1 MKMVRSLAALSLF
14 SALVLGA
21 PSALADGQ
29 RVGVV
34 DVQRAVLQTEDGLRA
49 QANLKKLFENKQA
62 ELNKKQ
68 QDIQK
73 QMEDLEKQQKVLSK
87 DAFMKRRDELQ
98 KQAMDL
104 QGMMVKFNQELQEKQ
119 KELTEPIFE
128 KILGIVKRIATT
140 DNLDLVVDRATV
152 AYVRGD
158 LDLTDRCIQMYNS
171 GGGGGGGGGAAP
183 APSGAPAPKK

>member
-68 QDIQK
+68 LDIQK

-87 DAFMKRRDELQ
+87 DSFLKRRDELQ

-171 GGGGGGGGGAAP
+171 GGGGAAPAPPP

>member
-1 MKMVRSLAALSLF
+1 MKKVRSLAAMSLL

-21 PSALADGQ
+21 PSALAEGQ

-49 QANLKKLFENKQA
+49 QANLKKLFESKQN
-62 ELNKKQ
+62 ELNRKQ

-87 DAFMKRRDELQ
+87 DAFLKRRDELQ

-104 QGMMVKFNQELQEKQ
+104 QGMMLKFNQELQEKQ

-140 DNLDLVVDRATV
+140 DNLDIVVDRATV

-171 GGGGGGGGGAAP
+171 GGAAPAPAP